1 MCLFEKHDLLIWV
14 NLEGYERRLMFR
26 LQTTPDR
33 REYND
38 FFTIEKPAEDGR
50 GTDVLYTLPFKFI
63 RDFYYMK
70 PASDGPYKI
79 CIEGENDDPR
89 LRNILVEKHCF
100 SYFTFHDMERRYK
113 KYKRS

>member
-14 NLEGYERRLMFR
+14 NMEGYERRLMFR
-26 LQTTPDR
+26 LQTTPGG

-38 FFTIEKPAEDGR
+38 FFTIEKPAENGR

-79 CIEGENDDPR
+79 CIDIESDPR
-89 LRNILVEKHCF
+89 LKDIRVEKHCF
-100 SYFTFHDMERRYK
+100 SYLAFREMERTYLK
-113 KYKRS
+113 HKRS